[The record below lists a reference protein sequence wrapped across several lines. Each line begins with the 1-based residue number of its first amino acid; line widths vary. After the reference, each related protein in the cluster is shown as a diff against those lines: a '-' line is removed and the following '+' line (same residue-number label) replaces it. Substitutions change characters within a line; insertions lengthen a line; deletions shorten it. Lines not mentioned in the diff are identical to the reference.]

1 MWTLII
7 IGLAFLGWYFV
18 SPHGEAD
25 GGAAADAPPEPPSAP
40 AEPATDGSEFAS
52 ADADESAPAEAAPAE
67 EAPAEEAPAE
77 EAPAEGGGGGDD
89 DPFKAA

>member
-1 MWTLII
+1 MWTLIV

-25 GGAAADAPPEPPSAP
+25 ASGDDAAEAPPEPPSAP
-40 AEPATDGSEFAS
+40 AEPTTDGTEFAT
-52 ADADESAPAEAAPAE
+52 ADAAESAPAEA
-67 EAPAEEAPAE
+67 APAE

>member
-1 MWTLII
+1 MWTLIV

-25 GGAAADAPPEPPSAP
+25 GGAADTPPEPPSAP
-40 AEPATDGSEFAS
+40 EEPATDGTEFAT
-52 ADADESAPAEAAPAE
+52 ADAAESAPAEA
-67 EAPAEEAPAE
+67 APAE

>member
-25 GGAAADAPPEPPSAP
+25 GGAAAADAPPEPPSAP
-40 AEPATDGSEFAS
+40 AEPATDGSEFSS
-52 ADADESAPAEAAPAE
+52 ADADESAPAEA
-67 EAPAEEAPAE
+67 APAE